1 MAGMMVD
8 ITKTLTGTF
17 YSEKEGVEYNE
28 YPPPAKLIKVMKKC
42 WAEELKLK
50 GAIRFGNLEEYRSW
64 ENKVLGDKND
74 GQGMHAVNG
83 HEYHTGSMNPIY
95 AWCASLPGISHGRI
109 REIAKSNHYDCLV
122 EIKCARKFIE
132 RISKSLHS
140 KCQGNSTL
148 RLHCGKVQYDRGN
161 VVSIGTLN
169 NQKFHFNVFQKSS
182 TFRKDKEYRL
192 SITGP
197 LRPPHKKC
205 ISLDIGN
212 CSDIIT
218 IKKLSST
225 RRWKCLP

>member
-1 MAGMMVD
+1 MMAN

-42 WAEELKLK
+42 WAKKLIE
-50 GAIRFGNLEEYRSW
+50 GDIRFGNLEEYRSW
-64 ENKVLGDKND
+64 ENKVLGDKNE
-74 GQGMHAVNG
+74 GQGMYVMRG
-83 HEYHTGSMNPIY
+83 HEYHTGSMNPVY

-109 REIAKSNHYDCLV
+109 WDIAKSNNYDYLV

-132 RISKSLHS
+132 RISKSLQLKYWEKSAPH
-140 KCQGNSTL
+140 
-148 RLHCGKVQYDRGN
+148 LHCGKVKYDRGSK
-161 VVSIGTLN
+161 VSKKTLN
-169 NQKFHFNVFQKSS
+169 KQKFHFNIFQKSS

-197 LRPPHKKC
+197 LGPPHKEC
-205 ISLDIGN
+205 IFLDIGN
-212 CSDIIT
+212 CADIIT

-225 RRWKCLP
+225 KRWRCLL